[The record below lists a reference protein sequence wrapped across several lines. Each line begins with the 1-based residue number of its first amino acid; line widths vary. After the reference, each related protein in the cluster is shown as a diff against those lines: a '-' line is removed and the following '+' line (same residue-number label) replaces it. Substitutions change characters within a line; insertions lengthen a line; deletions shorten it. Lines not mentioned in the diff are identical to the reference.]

1 QRKKQGEEIPGFP
14 SLEQSAASGGG
25 GNDDIL
31 KSKPKSKKSGGF
43 QSMGLGF
50 ELLKGITKRGYKV
63 PTPIQRKTIPLIL
76 EGRDVVAMAKTG
88 SGKTA
93 CFLIP
98 LFEKLQRREPTKGAR
113 ALILSPTR
121 ELAVQ
126 TYKFIKELG
135 RFMELKTILVLG
147 GDSMDSQFSAIHTC
161 PDVIVATPGRFLH
174 LCVEMDLKLNSIEY
188 VVFDE
193 ADRLFEMG
201 FGEQLNETLHRLP
214 ASRQMVMFSATLP
227 KQLVEFARAGLSDPV
242 LIRLD
247 VESKLPDA
255 LALKFLYCRPD
266 DRYTAL
272 VVLLKYVIPAES
284 QTVVFAGTQHHVE
297 LISFI
302 LTGAG
307 ISNTSVYSSLDAS
320 ARKIN
325 TAKFASKKVSVL
337 IVTDVAA
344 RGIDIPSLD
353 YVVNL
358 HFPGI
363 PKLFVHRVGRCAR
376 AGRTGTAY
384 SIFSTDDTSHLLD
397 LHLFLNRPFNI
408 NDNSTIGTIPQDL
421 LEEEHLSVTE
431 IKKSHHIAGVLRT
444 SENAYKKYL
453 SSRPVASTDAN
464 ARAKKIKFFALKSL
478 EDFFHA
484 GPVLQQAAKISGQ
497 KLDAESKSD
506 VAEAER
512 KLEEEKHDILVKMRN
527 FRPGG
532 TIFELNTTQKSV
544 PFVVMKEKRSQ
555 HAEVIEKFRLQRAK
569 EDVDEAQKEE
579 EAQRPQTTSTA
590 ADDEEIN
597 TAFKKVV
604 APKKRQNMDALY
616 TDKPKKKK
624 QRKEQV
630 KDTENYIPYQSADKH
645 TEDGL
650 AINSFER
657 QARNAEFSVV
667 DRNRTQEMQHKPG
680 LKKWDRIKKK
690 MVSVQ
695 DPRANKIR
703 TESGAWI
710 PASFKTGRYSEWKEK
725 SKIEEQLQ
733 RENADSD
740 DENFK
745 PLSHAQRYPVGR
757 HARYNAKLELK
768 KRISGNDKELRR
780 PEQIVKSRMRLEFI
794 KRRNEENTNKKAE
807 NRKRS
812 MRKNQRPKAAPQKK
826 AAGGGA
832 KRRK

>member
-1 QRKKQGEEIPGFP
+1 MRKKQSIEVPGFP
-14 SLEQSAASGGG
+14 SLDNDGGRS
-25 GNDDIL
+25 DDII
-31 KSKPKSKKSGGF
+31 SKPKAKKSGGF

-50 ELLKGITKRGYKV
+50 ELIKGITKRGYKV

-214 ASRQMVMFSATLP
+214 SSRQMVMFSATLP
-227 KQLVEFARAGLSDPV
+227 KLLVDFARAGLNDPV

-284 QTVVFAGTQHHVE
+284 QTVVFVGTQHHVE
-297 LISFI
+297 LLSYI
-302 LTGAG
+302 LTEAG
-307 ISNTSVYSSLDAS
+307 ISNSSVYSSLDPA

-325 TAKFASKKVSVL
+325 TAKFVNKKVSVL

-353 YVVNL
+353 FVVNL
-358 HFPGI
+358 HFPGK

-384 SIFSTDDTSHLLD
+384 SIFSTDDTAHLLD

-408 NDNSTIGTIPQDL
+408 NDSSALGTIPQDL
-421 LEEEHLSVTE
+421 LEEEHLTVTD
-431 IKKSHHIAGVLRT
+431 IKKSHNIAGVLRT

-464 ARAKKIKFFALKSL
+464 ARVKKIKFFALKPL
-478 EDFFHA
+478 EDFFTA
-484 GPVLQQAAKISGQ
+484 APVLAQAAKVNGQ
-497 KLDAESKSD
+497 SEESQAK
-506 VAEAER
+506 VAAAER
-512 KLEEEKHDILVKMRN
+512 VLQEEKHDILVKMRN

-532 TIFELNTTQKSV
+532 TVFELNTTQKSTQ
-544 PFVVMKEKRSQ
+544 FIVMKEKRNQ
-555 HAEVIEKFRLQRAK
+555 HSEVIQKFRQQRAD
-569 EDVDEAQKEE
+569 EDINEAKKKADAQKPSSDQMFTADE
-579 EAQRPQTTSTA
+579 EAISKTF
-590 ADDEEIN
+590 N
-597 TAFKKVV
+597 KVL
-604 APKKRQNMDALY
+604 APKRLQNMDALY
-616 TDKPKKKK
+616 KDKQKKR
-624 QRKEQV
+624 RKINS
-630 KDTENYIPYQSADKH
+630 KDNEHFVPYQSADKH

-650 AINSFER
+650 AINTFER
-657 QARNAEFSVV
+657 QAQNAEFSVS
-667 DRNRTQEMQHKPG
+667 DRNPSQDVKHKPG

-710 PASFKTGRYSEWKEK
+710 PASFKTGRYNEWKEK
-725 SKIEEQLQ
+725 SKIEDQLQ
-733 RENADSD
+733 RENIGSD
-740 DENFK
+740 DDKAK
-745 PLSHAQRYPVGR
+745 PLSHAQRYPVSR
-757 HARYNAKLELK
+757 HARHNVKLELK
-768 KRISGNDKELRR
+768 KRLSGNDKEMRR

-794 KRRNEENTNKKAE
+794 KKRNEDNAERKNE

-812 MRKNQRPKAAPQKK
+812 MRKNQRPKVHSSAGSKK
-826 AAGGGA
+826 
-832 KRRK
+832 RK

>member
-1 QRKKQGEEIPGFP
+1 MRKKQGEEIPGFP
-14 SLEQSAASGGG
+14 SLEQGGDSGR

-50 ELLKGITKRGYKV
+50 ELIKGITKRGYKV

-255 LALKFLYCRPD
+255 LSLKFLYCRPD

-272 VVLLKYVIPAES
+272 VVLLKYVIPKEA

-302 LTGAG
+302 LTTAG

-384 SIFSTDDTSHLLD
+384 SIFSTDDTAHLLD

-408 NDNSTIGTIPQDL
+408 NDSSSIGTIPQDL

-453 SSRPVASTDAN
+453 SSRPVASTDSN
-464 ARAKKIKFFALKSL
+464 ARVKKIKFYALKSL
-478 EDFFHA
+478 EDFFDA
-484 GPVLQQAAKISGQ
+484 APVLEQAAQISGQ
-497 KLDAESKSD
+497 ELNANSKES

-527 FRPGG
+527 YRPGG
-532 TIFELNTTQKSV
+532 TIFELNTTQKST
-544 PFVVMKEKRSQ
+544 PFVVMKEKRTQ

-569 EDVDEAQKEE
+569 EDGDEVQRLE
-579 EAQRPQTTSTA
+579 EAERMPTSSNV
-590 ADDEEIN
+590 DDETIMD
-597 TAFKKVV
+597 AFKRVV

-616 TDKPKKKK
+616 ADKSKKKK
-624 QRKEQV
+624 RKLQV
-630 KDTENYIPYQSADKH
+630 KDEENYVPYQSADKH

-650 AINSFER
+650 AIHNNFER

-667 DRNRTQEMQHKPG
+667 DQSRLAEKQHRPG

-695 DPRANKIR
+695 DPRSNKIR

-733 RENADSD
+733 RENAASD

-745 PLSHAQRYPVGR
+745 PLSHHQRYPVGR
-757 HARYNAKLELK
+757 HARHNAKLELK
-768 KRISGNDKELRR
+768 KRISGNDQEMRK

-794 KRRNEENTNKKAE
+794 KRRNEENTTKKAE

-812 MRKNQRPKAAPQKK
+812 MRKNQRPKAAPKQPQRSAGFKK
-826 AAGGGA
+826 
-832 KRRK
+832 RK

>member
-1 QRKKQGEEIPGFP
+1 MRKKQHDEIPGFP
-14 SLEQSAASGGG
+14 LLEQSGTSG

-43 QSMGLGF
+43 QSLGLGF

-98 LFEKLQRREPTKGAR
+98 MFEKLQRREPTKGAR

-126 TYKFIKELG
+126 TYKFIKDLG

-214 ASRQMVMFSATLP
+214 SSRQMVMFSATLP
-227 KQLVEFARAGLSDPV
+227 KLLVEFARAGLSDPV

-247 VESKLPDA
+247 VESKLPET

-272 VVLLKYVIPAES
+272 VVLLKYVIPQQA

-297 LISFI
+297 LISYI
-302 LTGAG
+302 LTQAG
-307 ISNTSVYSSLDAS
+307 ISNTSVYSSLDPS

-384 SIFSTDDTSHLLD
+384 SIFSTDDTAHLLD

-408 NDNSTIGTIPQDL
+408 NDSSSIGTIPQDL
-421 LEEEHLSVTE
+421 LEEEYLGVAE

-453 SSRPVASTDAN
+453 SSRPTASTDAN

-478 EDFFHA
+478 EDFFDA
-484 GPVLQQAAKISGQ
+484 APVLEQAAKISGQ
-497 KLDAESKSD
+497 KLDANSKAE
-506 VAEAER
+506 VAESER
-512 KLEEEKHDILVKMRN
+512 KLENEKHDILVQMRN
-527 FRPGG
+527 FRPCG

-544 PFVVMKEKRSQ
+544 PFVVMKNKRS
-555 HAEVIEKFRLQRAK
+555 HHSEVIEKFRQQRNK
-569 EDVDEAQKEE
+569 EDVDEAQKMAD
-579 EAQRPQTTSTA
+579 AQKIKPIKT
-590 ADDEEIN
+590 ADDESITN
-597 TAFKKVV
+597 TFKKVV
-604 APKKRQNMDALY
+604 APKKRQNMEALY
-616 TDKPKKKK
+616 KEKPKKKK
-624 QRKEQV
+624 RKLQT
-630 KDTENYIPYQSADKH
+630 KDEENYVPYQSVDKH

-667 DRNRTQEMQHKPG
+667 DRSAAQDTKHKPG

-710 PASFKTGRYSEWKEK
+710 PASFKTGRYNEWKEK

-733 RENADSD
+733 RENAGSD

-745 PLSHAQRYPVGR
+745 PLSHVQRYPVGR
-757 HARYNAKLELK
+757 HARHNAKLELK
-768 KRISGNDKELRR
+768 KRISGNDKELRK
-780 PEQIVKSRMRLEFI
+780 PEQIVKARMRLESI
-794 KRRNEENTNKKAE
+794 KRRQEENITKKTD

-826 AAGGGA
+826 SGGTR
-832 KRRK
+832 KRK

>member
-1 QRKKQGEEIPGFP
+1 MGKNKIDDLPGFP
-14 SLEQSAASGGG
+14 SLDKG
-25 GNDDIL
+25 GNGEESNLL
-31 KSKPKSKKSGGF
+31 KSKPSAKAKKSGGF
-43 QSMGLGF
+43 QSMGLSF
-50 ELLKGITKRGYKV
+50 EVVKGITKRGYRV

-98 LFEKLQRREPTKGAR
+98 LFERLKRRDPTKGAR

-135 RFMELKTILVLG
+135 KFVDLKTILVLG

-174 LCVEMDLKLNSIEY
+174 LCVEMDLKLSAIEY

-214 ASRQMVMFSATLP
+214 HSRQMVLFSATLP
-227 KQLVEFARAGLSDPV
+227 KQMVDFARAGLSDPV

-255 LALKFLYCRPD
+255 LSLKFVYCRPD
-266 DRYTAL
+266 DRYTTL
-272 VVLLKYVIPAES
+272 VCLLKYVIPQDA

-302 LTGAG
+302 LTESG
-307 ISNTSVYSSLDAS
+307 ISNTSVYSSLDPS

-325 TAKFASKKVSVL
+325 TAKFVNKKVSVL

-358 HFPGI
+358 HFPGK

-384 SIFSTDDTSHLLD
+384 SIFSTDDTAHMLD
-397 LHLFLNRPFNI
+397 LHLFLNREFNI
-408 NDNSTIGTIPQDL
+408 NDPTVIGTVPQDL

-431 IKKSHHIAGVLRT
+431 IKKNTNISGVLRT

-453 SSRPVASTDAN
+453 SSRPVASSDSN
-464 ARAKKIKFFALKSL
+464 ARVKKLKFFALKPL
-478 EDFFHA
+478 EDFIVSA
-484 GPVLQQAAKISGQ
+484 VPKLAAASETKTSKTVEEITAEERELQNQ
-497 KLDAESKSD
+497 
-506 VAEAER
+506 
-512 KLEEEKHDILVKMRN
+512 KHDLLLKMRN
-527 FRPGG
+527 FKPHN
-532 TIFELNTTQKSV
+532 TIFELNNTQKSV
-544 PFVVMKEKRSQ
+544 PFMVMKQKRSQ
-555 HAEVIEKFRLQRAK
+555 HSDVIEKYRTQR
-569 EDVDEAQKEE
+569 DELDREE
-579 EAQRPQTTSTA
+579 EKQAEQIETNKKSKNSNA
-590 ADDEEIN
+590 NEEEIN
-597 TAFKKVV
+597 SAFKKVF
-604 APKKRQNMDALY
+604 APKRPQNMDDLY
-616 TDKPKKKK
+616 KEKPKRQKTHKKNTN
-624 QRKEQV
+624 V
-630 KDTENYIPYQSADKH
+630 KDTENFIPYQSADKH

-657 QARNAEFSVV
+657 QAMKAEFSVI
-667 DRNRTQEMQHKPG
+667 DRETNEVRHKPG
-680 LKKWDRIKKK
+680 LQKWDRIKKK

-695 DPRANKIR
+695 DPRAGKIR

-710 PASFKTGRYSEWKEK
+710 PASFKTGRYSTWKEK
-725 SKIEEQLQ
+725 TKIEEQVAK
-733 RENADSD
+733 EAGSD
-740 DENFK
+740 DDSFK
-745 PLSHAQRYPVGR
+745 PLSHEKRYPVSR
-757 HARYNAKLELK
+757 HARHNAKVEEK
-768 KRISGNDKELRR
+768 KRAGTGMGKELRT

-794 KRRNEENTNKKAE
+794 KRRNAENTERKAE

-812 MRKNQRPKAAPQKK
+812 MRKNQRPRMMAKAKGKK
-826 AAGGGA
+826 
-832 KRRK
+832 K

>member
-1 QRKKQGEEIPGFP
+1 MGKKQGDEIPGFP
-14 SLEQSAASGGG
+14 SLDQSGSSNSR

-50 ELLKGITKRGYKV
+50 DLIKGITKRGYKV

-272 VVLLKYVIPAES
+272 VVLLKYVIPKEA

-297 LISFI
+297 LIAFI
-302 LTGAG
+302 LGEAG
-307 ISNTSVYSSLDAS
+307 ISNTSVYSSLDPS

-358 HFPGI
+358 HFPGV

-384 SIFSTDDTSHLLD
+384 SIFSTDDTAHLLD
-397 LHLFLNRPFNI
+397 LHLFLNRPFDI
-408 NDNSTIGTIPQDL
+408 NDNAAIGTIPQDL

-464 ARAKKIKFFALKSL
+464 ARVKKIKFFALKSL
-478 EDFFHA
+478 EDFFDA
-484 GPVLQQAAKISGQ
+484 APALQQAAEVSGEELNAKSKQ
-497 KLDAESKSD
+497 K

-532 TIFELNTTQKSV
+532 TIFELNTTQKST

-555 HAEVIEKFRLQRAK
+555 HAEVIEKFRLQREK
-569 EDVDEAQKEE
+569 EEIE
-579 EAQRPQTTSTA
+579 EAQRVDDAAKPQTTSTV
-590 ADDEEIN
+590 DDETIN
-597 TAFKKVV
+597 DAFKKVV
-604 APKKRQNMDALY
+604 APKRRQNMDSLY
-616 TDKPKKKK
+616 ADKSKKKK
-624 QRKEQV
+624 RKLQV
-630 KDTENYIPYQSADKH
+630 KDEENYIPYQAADKA

-657 QARNAEFSVV
+657 QARNAEFTVV
-667 DRNRTQEMQHKPG
+667 DRSRTQETQHKPG

-695 DPRANKIR
+695 DPRSNKIR

-710 PASFKTGRYSEWKEK
+710 PASFKTGRYNEWKEK

-740 DENFK
+740 DDNFK

-757 HARYNAKLELK
+757 HARHNAKMELK
-768 KRISGNDKELRR
+768 KRISSNDKEMRR

-794 KRRNEENTNKKAE
+794 KRRNEENTTKKAE

-812 MRKNQRPKAAPQKK
+812 MRKNQRPKPAPQKK

>member
-1 QRKKQGEEIPGFP
+1 MAQVKVNDLPGFP
-14 SLEQSAASGGG
+14 SMDGGG
-25 GNDDIL
+25 SGEGIDIL
-31 KSKPKSKKSGGF
+31 KSKPSAKAKKSGGF
-43 QSMGLGF
+43 QSMGLSYDVV
-50 ELLKGITKRGYKV
+50 KGITKRGYKV

-98 LFEKLQRREPTKGAR
+98 LFERLKRRDPTKGAR

-135 RFMELKTILVLG
+135 KFMDLKTILVLG

-174 LCVEMDLKLNSIEY
+174 LCVEMDLKLSSVEY
-188 VVFDE
+188 IVFDE

-214 ASRQMVMFSATLP
+214 QSRQMVLFSATLP
-227 KQLVEFARAGLSDPV
+227 KLLVDFARAGLSDPV

-247 VESKLPDA
+247 VESKLPEA
-255 LALKFLYCRPD
+255 LSLKFVYCRSD
-266 DRYTAL
+266 DRYTTL
-272 VVLLKYVIPAES
+272 VTLLKYVIPAGA

-302 LTGAG
+302 LTGCG
-307 ISNTSVYSSLDAS
+307 ISNTSVYSSLDPS

-325 TAKFASKKVSVL
+325 TAKFVSKKVSVL

-358 HFPGI
+358 HFPGK

-376 AGRTGTAY
+376 AGRTGTAF
-384 SIFSTDDTSHLLD
+384 SIFSVDDAAHVLD
-397 LHLFLNRPFNI
+397 LHLFLNREFNI
-408 NDNSTIGTIPQDL
+408 NDSKAIGTVPQEL
-421 LEEEHLSVTE
+421 LEEEHLTVME
-431 IKKSHHIAGVLRT
+431 IKKNHNISGVLRT

-453 SSRPVASTDAN
+453 SSRPVASTDSN
-464 ARAKKIKFFALKSL
+464 ARVKKLKFFALRPL
-478 EDFFHA
+478 EDFIVQSA
-484 GPVLQQAAKISGQ
+484 P
-497 KLDAESKSD
+497 KLSSNGKNKKSAEQI
-506 VAEAER
+506 AEEER
-512 KLEEEKHDILVKMRN
+512 KLQDQRHDLLLQMKSFKPPN
-527 FRPGG
+527 
-532 TIFELNTTQKSV
+532 TIFELNNAQKSV
-544 PFVVMKEKRSQ
+544 PYQVMKAKRSQ
-555 HAEVIEKFRLQRAK
+555 HSEVIQKYRSKMEELDKEEETKQIDQSNTVEKPAV
-569 EDVDEAQKEE
+569 DVDE
-579 EAQRPQTTSTA
+579 
-590 ADDEEIN
+590 EEIQ

-604 APKKRQNMDALY
+604 APKKRKNMDDLY
-616 TDKPKKKK
+616 TQTPKKKQK
-624 QRKEQV
+624 SRINA
-630 KDTENYIPYQSADKH
+630 KDSENFIPYQSADKH

-650 AINSFER
+650 AINNFER
-657 QARNAEFSVV
+657 QAMKAEFSVI
-667 DRNRTQEMQHKPG
+667 DRETNEVRHKPG
-680 LKKWDRIKKK
+680 MKKWDRIKKK
-690 MVSVQ
+690 MVAVQ

-710 PASFKTGRYSEWKEK
+710 PASFKTGRYSDWKEK
-725 SKIEEQLQ
+725 SKIEEQLAK
-733 RENADSD
+733 EAGSD
-740 DENFK
+740 DDTFR
-745 PLSHAQRYPVGR
+745 PLSHEQRYPVSR
-757 HARYNAKLELK
+757 HARHNAKVQAK
-768 KRISGNDKELRR
+768 KRAGTGADKELRT

-794 KRRNEENTNKKAE
+794 KKRNAENTERKAE

-812 MRKNQRPKAAPQKK
+812 MRKSQRPKAMAKGKGKK
-826 AAGGGA
+826 
-832 KRRK
+832 K

>member
-1 QRKKQGEEIPGFP
+1 QGKKQGDEIPGFP
-14 SLEQSAASGGG
+14 SLDQNGSSNSR

-50 ELLKGITKRGYKV
+50 DLIKGITKRGYKV

-93 CFLIP
+93 SFLIP

-272 VVLLKYVIPAES
+272 VVLLKYVIPKEA

-297 LISFI
+297 LIAFI
-302 LTGAG
+302 LGEAG
-307 ISNTSVYSSLDAS
+307 ISNTSVYSSLDPS

-358 HFPGI
+358 HFPGV

-384 SIFSTDDTSHLLD
+384 SIFSTDDTAHLLD
-397 LHLFLNRPFNI
+397 LHLFLNRPFDI
-408 NDNSTIGTIPQDL
+408 NDNAAIGTIPQDL

-464 ARAKKIKFFALKSL
+464 ARVKKIKFFALKSL
-478 EDFFHA
+478 EDFFDA
-484 GPVLQQAAKISGQ
+484 APALQQAAEVSGEELNAKSKQ
-497 KLDAESKSD
+497 K

-532 TIFELNTTQKSV
+532 TIFELNTTQKST

-555 HAEVIEKFRLQRAK
+555 HADVIEKFRLQREK
-569 EDVDEAQKEE
+569 EEVE
-579 EAQRPQTTSTA
+579 EAQRVDDAAKPQTTSTV
-590 ADDEEIN
+590 DDETIN
-597 TAFKKVV
+597 DAFKKVV
-604 APKKRQNMDALY
+604 APKRRQNMDSLY
-616 TDKPKKKK
+616 ADKSKKKK
-624 QRKEQV
+624 RKLQV
-630 KDTENYIPYQSADKH
+630 KDEENYIPYQAADKA

-657 QARNAEFSVV
+657 QARNAEFTVV
-667 DRNRTQEMQHKPG
+667 DRSRTQETQHKPG

-695 DPRANKIR
+695 DPRSNKIR

-710 PASFKTGRYSEWKEK
+710 PASFKTGRYNEWKEK

-740 DENFK
+740 DDNFK

-757 HARYNAKLELK
+757 HARHNAKMELK
-768 KRISGNDKELRR
+768 KRISSNDKEMRR

-794 KRRNEENTNKKAE
+794 KRRNEENTTKKAE

-812 MRKNQRPKAAPQKK
+812 MRKNQRPKPAPQKK
-826 AAGGGA
+826 AAGGGG

>member
-1 QRKKQGEEIPGFP
+1 MRKKQADEIPGFP
-14 SLEQSAASGGG
+14 SLDNDGGISERG
-25 GNDDIL
+25 ADIL
-31 KSKPKSKKSGGF
+31 KSKSKKNKSGGF

-50 ELLKGITKRGYKV
+50 ELIKGITKRGYKV

-214 ASRQMVMFSATLP
+214 SSRQTVMFSATLP
-227 KQLVEFARAGLSDPV
+227 KLLVEFARAGLNDPV

-272 VVLLKYVIPAES
+272 VVLLKYVIPVES

-297 LISFI
+297 LISYI
-302 LTGAG
+302 LTEAG
-307 ISNTSVYSSLDAS
+307 ISNASVYSSLDPA

-325 TAKFASKKVSVL
+325 TAKFVNKKVSVL

-353 YVVNL
+353 FVVNL
-358 HFPGI
+358 HFPGK

-384 SIFSTDDTSHLLD
+384 SIVSTDDTAHLLD

-408 NDNSTIGTIPQDL
+408 HDSSALGTIPQDL
-421 LEEEHLSVTE
+421 LEEEHLTVTD

-464 ARAKKIKFFALKSL
+464 ARVKKIKFFALKPL
-478 EDFFHA
+478 EDFFTA
-484 GPVLQQAAKISGQ
+484 APALAQAAEASGQ
-497 KLDAESKSD
+497 SAESQAKVS
-506 VAEAER
+506 ATER
-512 KLEEEKHDILVKMRN
+512 KLQEEKHDILVKMRS

-532 TIFELNTTQKSV
+532 TVFELNTTQKSTQ
-544 PFVVMKEKRSQ
+544 FVVMKEKRLQ
-555 HAEVIEKFRLQRAK
+555 HAEVISKFRQQRAE
-569 EDVDEAQKEE
+569 EDIDEEKKTTEALKPSSNRMPTADE
-579 EAQRPQTTSTA
+579 EAISSTF
-590 ADDEEIN
+590 N
-597 TAFKKVV
+597 KVV
-604 APKKRQNMDALY
+604 APKRLQNMDALY
-616 TDKPKKKK
+616 KDKPKKKK
-624 QRKEQV
+624 RKINS
-630 KDTENYIPYQSADKH
+630 KDEDHYVPYQSADKH

-650 AINSFER
+650 AINNFER
-657 QARNAEFSVV
+657 QAQNAEFSVSDHNPSQDV
-667 DRNRTQEMQHKPG
+667 KHKPG

-710 PASFKTGRYSEWKEK
+710 PASFKTGRYAEWKEK
-725 SKIEEQLQ
+725 SKIEDQLQ
-733 RENADSD
+733 RENADSG
-740 DENFK
+740 DENAK
-745 PLSHAQRYPVGR
+745 PLSHAQRYPVSR
-757 HARYNAKLELK
+757 HARHNVKLELK
-768 KRISGNDKELRR
+768 KRLTGNDKEMRR
-780 PEQIVKSRMRLEFI
+780 PEQIVKSRMRLELI
-794 KRRNEENTNKKAE
+794 KKRNEDNAERKSE

-812 MRKNQRPKAAPQKK
+812 MRKTQRPKAQST
-826 AAGGGA
+826 GGSR
-832 KRRK
+832 KRK

>member
-1 QRKKQGEEIPGFP
+1 MVKNKIDDLPGFP
-14 SLEQSAASGGG
+14 SLDKAGDNES
-25 GNDDIL
+25 NLL
-31 KSKPKSKKSGGF
+31 KSKPSAKAKKSGGF
-43 QSMGLGF
+43 QSMGLSF
-50 ELLKGITKRGYKV
+50 DVVKGITKRGYRV

-98 LFEKLQRREPTKGAR
+98 LFERLKRRDPTKGAR

-135 RFMELKTILVLG
+135 KFLDLKTILVLG

-174 LCVEMDLKLNSIEY
+174 LCVEMDLKLNSVEY

-214 ASRQMVMFSATLP
+214 HSRQMVMFSATLP
-227 KQLVEFARAGLSDPV
+227 KMLVDFARAGLSDPV

-247 VESKLPDA
+247 VESKLPDG
-255 LALKFLYCRPD
+255 LSLKFIYCRPD
-266 DRYTAL
+266 DRYTTL
-272 VVLLKYVIPAES
+272 VTLLKYVIPQEA

-302 LTGAG
+302 LTESG
-307 ISNTSVYSSLDAS
+307 ISNTSVYSSLDPS

-325 TAKFASKKVSVL
+325 TAKFVSKKVSVL

-344 RGIDIPSLD
+344 RGIDIPNLD

-358 HFPGI
+358 HFPGK

-384 SIFSTDDTSHLLD
+384 SIFSTDDTAHLLD
-397 LHLFLNRPFNI
+397 LHLFLNREFNI
-408 NDNSTIGTIPQDL
+408 NDSMVIGTVPQDI
-421 LEEEHLSVTE
+421 LEEEHLTVTE
-431 IKKSHHIAGVLRT
+431 IKKNTNISGVLRT

-453 SSRPVASTDAN
+453 SSRPVASTDSN
-464 ARAKKIKFFALKSL
+464 ARVKKIKFFALKPL
-478 EDFFHA
+478 EDFIVKAVPKLATA
-484 GPVLQQAAKISGQ
+484 GENKP
-497 KLDAESKSD
+497 SKSLK
-506 VAEAER
+506 EITQEER
-512 KLEEEKHDILVKMRN
+512 ELQNKKHELLLQMRN
-527 FRPGG
+527 FKPHN
-532 TIFELNTTQKSV
+532 TIFELNNTQKSV
-544 PFVVMKEKRSQ
+544 PFMVMKQKRSE
-555 HAEVIEKFRLQRAK
+555 HSEVIEKYRSKMEEL
-569 EDVDEAQKEE
+569 DKEE
-579 EAQRPQTTSTA
+579 EKEVQKATKDKKSPKIN
-590 ADDEEIN
+590 DVNEEEISS
-597 TAFKKVV
+597 AFKKVV
-604 APKKRQNMDALY
+604 APKRPQNMDDLY
-616 TDKPKKKK
+616 KEKPKKQKK
-624 QRKEQV
+624 IKKVNV
-630 KDTENYIPYQSADKH
+630 KDTENFIPYQSADKH

-657 QARNAEFSVV
+657 QAMNAEFSVI
-667 DRNRTQEMQHKPG
+667 DRETNEVKHKPG

-690 MVSVQ
+690 MVAVQ
-695 DPRANKIR
+695 DPRAGKIR

-710 PASFKTGRYSEWKEK
+710 PASFKTGRYTTWKEK
-725 SKIEEQLQ
+725 TKIEEQLAK
-733 RENADSD
+733 EAGSD
-740 DENFK
+740 DESFR
-745 PLSHAQRYPVGR
+745 PLSHEKRYPVSR
-757 HARYNAKLELK
+757 HARHNIKMEEK
-768 KRISGNDKELRR
+768 KRAATGMGKELRT

-794 KRRNEENTNKKAE
+794 KRRLAENTERKAE

-812 MRKNQRPKAAPQKK
+812 MRKNQRARLSAKASK
-826 AAGGGA
+826 G
-832 KRRK
+832 KRK

>member
-1 QRKKQGEEIPGFP
+1 MFFLLPKQGKKQADEIPGFP
-14 SLEQSAASGGG
+14 SLDNDGGG
-25 GNDDIL
+25 KQNDDIL

-50 ELLKGITKRGYKV
+50 ELIKGITKRGYKV

-214 ASRQMVMFSATLP
+214 STRQMVMFSATLP
-227 KQLVEFARAGLSDPV
+227 KLLVDFARAGLNDPV

-272 VVLLKYVIPAES
+272 VVLLKYVIPQES

-297 LISFI
+297 LISYI

-307 ISNTSVYSSLDAS
+307 ISNTSVYSSLDPA

-325 TAKFASKKVSVL
+325 TAKFVSKKVSVL

-358 HFPGI
+358 HFPGK

-384 SIFSTDDTSHLLD
+384 SIFSTDDTAHLLD

-408 NDNSTIGTIPQDL
+408 NDSTAMGTIPQDL
-421 LEEEHLSVTE
+421 LEEEHLTVTE

-464 ARAKKIKFFALKSL
+464 ARVKKIKFFALKPL
-478 EDFFHA
+478 EDFFTA
-484 GPVLQQAAKISGQ
+484 APVLAQAAEVNGQ
-497 KLDAESKSD
+497 TQETQSA
-506 VAEAER
+506 VAAAER
-512 KLEEEKHDILVKMRN
+512 KLQEEKHDILVKMRN

-532 TIFELNTTQKSV
+532 TVFELNTTQKSTQ
-544 PFVVMKEKRSQ
+544 FLVMKEKRSQ
-555 HAEVIEKFRLQRAK
+555 HAEVIEKFRQQRAE
-569 EDVDEAQKEE
+569 EDDDEAKKEAEAQQPSSDRMPTADE
-579 EAQRPQTTSTA
+579 EAISSTF
-590 ADDEEIN
+590 N
-597 TAFKKVV
+597 KVV

-616 TDKPKKKK
+616 KEKPKK
-624 QRKEQV
+624 RKRQV
-630 KDTENYIPYQSADKH
+630 NTKDTEHYIPYQSADKH

-650 AINSFER
+650 AINTFER
-657 QARNAEFSVV
+657 QAQNAEFSVV
-667 DRNRTQEMQHKPG
+667 DRNAAEVKHKPG

-710 PASFKTGRYSEWKEK
+710 PASFKTGRYTEWKEK
-725 SKIEEQLQ
+725 SKIEDQLQ
-733 RENADSD
+733 RENAGSD
-740 DENFK
+740 DDNFK
-745 PLSHAQRYPVGR
+745 PLSHAQRYPVSR
-757 HARYNAKLELK
+757 HARHNVKLELK
-768 KRISGNDKELRR
+768 KRLTGNDKEMRR

-794 KRRNEENTNKKAE
+794 KKRNEDNAERKAE

-812 MRKNQRPKAAPQKK
+812 MRKNQRPKGQSS
-826 AAGGGA
+826 GGGSR
-832 KRRK
+832 KRK

>member
-1 QRKKQGEEIPGFP
+1 
-14 SLEQSAASGGG
+14 
-25 GNDDIL
+25 
-31 KSKPKSKKSGGF
+31 
-43 QSMGLGF
+43 MGLGF
-50 ELLKGITKRGYKV
+50 ELIKGITKRGYKV

-214 ASRQMVMFSATLP
+214 SSRQMVMFSATLP

-247 VESKLPDA
+247 VESKLPEA
-255 LALKFLYCRPD
+255 LSLKFLYCRPD

-272 VVLLKYVIPAES
+272 VVLLKYVIPKEA

-302 LTGAG
+302 LTTAG
-307 ISNTSVYSSLDAS
+307 ISNTSVYSSLDPS

-384 SIFSTDDTSHLLD
+384 SIFSTDDTAHLLD

-408 NDNSTIGTIPQDL
+408 NDSSSIGTIPQDL

-464 ARAKKIKFFALKSL
+464 ARVKKIKFFALKSL
-478 EDFFHA
+478 EDFFDA
-484 GPVLQQAAKISGQ
+484 APALKQAAQVSGQ
-497 KLDAESKSD
+497 ELNSKET
-506 VAEAER
+506 VAETER
-512 KLEEEKHDILVKMRN
+512 KLEDEKHDILVKMRN

-569 EDVDEAQKEE
+569 EDVDEAHREE
-579 EAQRPQTTSTA
+579 EAQKLPTSSTV
-590 ADDEEIN
+590 DDETIHD
-597 TAFKKVV
+597 AFKKVV

-616 TDKPKKKK
+616 ANKSKKKK
-624 QRKEQV
+624 RKMQV
-630 KDTENYIPYQSADKH
+630 KDEENYIPYQSADKH

-667 DRNRTQEMQHKPG
+667 DRSRTQETQHKPG

-695 DPRANKIR
+695 DPRSNKIR

-710 PASFKTGRYSEWKEK
+710 PASFKTGRYNEWKEK

-733 RENADSD
+733 RENAGSD
-740 DENFK
+740 DDNFK
-745 PLSHAQRYPVGR
+745 PLSHSQRYPVGR

-768 KRISGNDKELRR
+768 KRISGNDKEMRK
-780 PEQIVKSRMRLEFI
+780 PEQIVKSRMRLDFI
-794 KRRNEENTNKKAE
+794 KRRNEDNTTKKAE

-812 MRKNQRPKAAPQKK
+812 MRKSQRPKAAPQKK
-826 AAGGGA
+826 AGGA